1 MLRFTF
7 TKSFCEHK
15 GQNWRICELQG
26 LQGQKTVNYR
36 KFEAHRRWSKFGES
50 TKSSCGQNLQWIQR
64 TPIWRTWKPPNWQG
78 FREVKAEKS
87 TVCEVFSWKNSKLLS
102 KDLERSRTSVLVK
115 SANSRKESSFLTKDL
130 RDVNSE
136 SVFTEKKGQ
145 RIRTTISRVPEREV
159 SFHVKLRKSSKTWS
173 RGRTH
178 DFTKKSEARR
188 AVPRFGGPRR
198 TLRFTKK

>member
-1 MLRFTF
+1 MLRFA
-7 TKSFCEHK
+7 KQRPKLKKLWAPRSE
-15 GQNWRICELQG
+15 
-26 LQGQKTVNYR
+26 NYR
-36 KFEAHRRWSKFGES
+36 KFGAHRRWSKLGES
-50 TKSSCGQNLQWIQR
+50 TKSSCGQNLQN
-64 TPIWRTWKPPNWQG
+64 WREWWPWKPPKWQG